1 MKLVVAD
8 RLAIYV
14 DSIYRNSDKH
24 SGPTL
29 ILATVFFA
37 FQIYCDF
44 AGYSSIAIGA
54 SRIMGIHLMTNF
66 RRPYLSKSVTE
77 FWRRWHISLST
88 WFKDYVYISLGGNR
102 SRTQVRVYLNLFITF
117 LISGFWH
124 GANWTFVMLGRP
136 KRALPDDRKCR
147 SRCTT
152 CSREKRHAQG
162 WMCLP
167 ELVEQVLRALNGARH
182 QLGTVHD
189 GTGCIS
195 QKSCSAF

>member
-24 SGPTL
+24 SGPTPHPRHG
-29 ILATVFFA
+29 FFA
-37 FQIYCDF
+37 FPIYCDF

-102 SRTQVRVYLNLFITF
+102 SRPR
-117 LISGFWH
+117 SGFI
-124 GANWTFVMLGRP
+124 L
-136 KRALPDDRKCR
+136 
-147 SRCTT
+147 T
-152 CSREKRHAQG
+152 CS
-162 WMCLP
+162 L
-167 ELVEQVLRALNGARH
+167 LSSSVDS
-182 QLGTVHD
+182 GTVR
-189 GTGCIS
+189 TGPS
-195 QKSCSAF
+195 